1 MRSADFSSSTKIVES
16 VWFERYVNTRKG
28 CCKWCSGSGQNWVT
42 LGLDT
47 EKREKP
53 HWRTC
58 PRCKGT
64 GDEPDFGPWCSKI
77 RSHNALEALGRLRR
91 ALAAPLLDRPSPLDA
106 VLRDEEP
113 EGGQRPR
120 VQVEGFEGL
129 RALDAQMPLDE
140 GRRQSLGQVR
150 SALFGGHHAGSLPP
164 DGEGCKRDLDSRR
177 GRRTDASTLP
187 AGRSQLP
194 RRCGKGFPYPSRGLG

>member
-28 CCKWCSGSGQNWVT
+28 CCKCCSGSGQNWVT

-64 GDEPDFGPWCSKI
+64 GDEPDFGPLIFTGITHK
-77 RSHNALEALGRLRR
+77 
-91 ALAAPLLDRPSPLDA
+91 D
-106 VLRDEEP
+106 
-113 EGGQRPR
+113 
-120 VQVEGFEGL
+120 
-129 RALDAQMPLDE
+129 
-140 GRRQSLGQVR
+140 
-150 SALFGGHHAGSLPP
+150 
-164 DGEGCKRDLDSRR
+164 
-177 GRRTDASTLP
+177 
-187 AGRSQLP
+187 
-194 RRCGKGFPYPSRGLG
+194 